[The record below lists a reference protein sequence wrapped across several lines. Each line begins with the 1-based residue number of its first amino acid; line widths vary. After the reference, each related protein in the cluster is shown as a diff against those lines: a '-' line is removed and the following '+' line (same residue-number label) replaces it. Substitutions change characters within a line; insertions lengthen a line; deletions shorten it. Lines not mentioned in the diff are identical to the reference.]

1 MIFTKRRNCGIV
13 PVPRTDSDATGGS
26 VQTLILSLLGRY
38 IVDHMARVTLRPQL
52 CIEALESGGV
62 SEKTVR
68 TTLSRM
74 VERGLLK
81 RERTGR
87 SVAFDITPAGR
98 AMLAQGRTRVYSET
112 PFGTGENI
120 WTYLTFA
127 QSVDKVGSRYQLQ
140 TMLSWAGFA
149 RIDARLW
156 MAPGRIDVIERLEN
170 SMSANALENILV
182 FQGASPYEE
191 PFDRLVQRTWNLSE
205 IRAAHYRFREKWGDD
220 AIAHNELF
228 QLLNLTNDWAALLEV
243 DPGLPKYFDQNGF
256 SSMESREVFV
266 AALAR
271 LGPAADRQFE
281 DIVARAGNSG
291 QG

>member
-1 MIFTKRRNCGIV
+1 MRR
-13 PVPRTDSDATGGS
+13 PDSDLTGGS
-26 VQTLILSLLGRY
+26 VQTLILSLIGRY
-38 IVDHMARVTLRPQL
+38 VVDHMDRVTLRPRL
-52 CIEALESGGV
+52 CIEALGPGGV

-98 AMLAQGRTRVYSET
+98 SMLAQGRTRVYSET

-120 WTYLTFA
+120 WTFLTFA
-127 QSVDKVGSRYQLQ
+127 QSVEKIGSRYQLH
-140 TMLSWAGFA
+140 TLLTWAGFA

-156 MAPGRIDVIERLEN
+156 MAPGRVDVIGRLEN
-170 SMSANALENILV
+170 SMSADALENMVV

-191 PFDRLVQRTWNLSE
+191 RFDDLVKRTWNLSD
-205 IRAAHYRFREKWGDD
+205 IRAAHHRFREKWKGG
-220 AIAHNELF
+220 AIEHNELF
-228 QLLNLTNDWAALLEV
+228 QLLNLTNDWAELLEV
-243 DPGLPKYFDQNGF
+243 DPGLPKYFDGNGF
-256 SSMESREVFV
+256 SSLESRKVFGS
-266 AALAR
+266 ALSR

-281 DIVARAGNSG
+281 DIVARADNGDKG
-291 QG
+291 